1 MKWKWLAYLI
11 QNVQVKVI
19 QENYLIQKFTLN
31 ANVSVYHP
39 IPGQLHR
46 KPLFIR
52 FIKNPIHNLDYLYI
66 DYKNA
71 SQDEKN
77 SSLSIKSFDIQLK
90 ITSDPYLSDIRD
102 THLGYLSFNFIN
114 QTLNSELI
122 HL

>member
-39 IPGQLHR
+39 IPGQLHH

-66 DYKNA
+66 DHKKTW
-71 SQDEKN
+71 QDERN
-77 SSLSIKSFDIQLK
+77 SSLSIKSFTIQFK
-90 ITSDPYLSDIRD
+90 INSDPYLSDIRD
-102 THLGYLSFNFIN
+102 THLGQVSFKFEN